1 MSAVTC
7 IPAHTRIERVF
18 FLLLTLQLVRQGI
31 FTRLDPGPCTYLI
44 ILTFQAAYLGICS
57 SAGRASCSVNLENN
71 YFHGRSVRGVWGA
84 HLMAFSLPVYIGM
97 PTLFVACVSRYSD
110 THTRALLSRT
120 LPSIHQS
127 VPSTTQKERRT
138 TLTCCAEFHQIG
150 GDAPWNWT
158 RFNSIFWC
166 EKWEQTH
173 NGQRQSVMCVF
184 SPLVGEREHLQKT
197 MM

>member
-44 ILTFQAAYLGICS
+44 ILSFQAAYLGICS

-71 YFHGRSVRGVWGA
+71 YFHGRSVRGVLGA

-127 VPSTTQKERRT
+127 VPSTTTTQKERKT
-138 TLTCCAEFHQIG
+138 TLTCCAEFHRIG
-150 GDAPWNWT
+150 GDAP
-158 RFNSIFWC
+158 
-166 EKWEQTH
+166 
-173 NGQRQSVMCVF
+173 
-184 SPLVGEREHLQKT
+184 
-197 MM
+197 

>member
-1 MSAVTC
+1 MKKEGIVVHHAAWIWPT
-7 IPAHTRIERVF
+7 T
-18 FLLLTLQLVRQGI
+18 I
-31 FTRLDPGPCTYLI
+31 FTAV
-44 ILTFQAAYLGICS
+44 Q
-57 SAGRASCSVNLENN
+57 SAGV
-71 YFHGRSVRGVWGA
+71 VVGA

-127 VPSTTQKERRT
+127 VPSTTTTQKERKT

-158 RFNSIFWC
+158 RFNSFFGVKN
-166 EKWEQTH
+166 ESKRTMGSDNQL
-173 NGQRQSVMCVF
+173 CVCF
-184 SPLVGEREHLQKT
+184 LLWWERESTCKRRWCSQLQLVRPLLWLFV
-197 MM
+197 